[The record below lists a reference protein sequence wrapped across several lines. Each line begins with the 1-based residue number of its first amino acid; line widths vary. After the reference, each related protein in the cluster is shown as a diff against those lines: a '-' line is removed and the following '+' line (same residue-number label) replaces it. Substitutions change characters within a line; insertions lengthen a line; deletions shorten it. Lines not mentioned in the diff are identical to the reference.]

1 MPNYN
6 FDFSVAIRDFPILLK
21 GLYLTLEVTVVSLLI
36 GSIVGLLV
44 GLIRTTR
51 NRPLNITASAYIE
64 IFRNTPALVQLMWVY
79 YCLPILTGWSFSAKV
94 SVILTLGFNAS
105 AYIAEIVRGGV
116 NSIDQGQFEAA
127 RCLGLSR
134 TRTMTVVILPQA
146 FARMQPAFVNEAI
159 TLIKYSSLVS
169 VLGVA
174 DLTYQ
179 ANVVSTT
186 TFRPIEIFTVT
197 AAIYFLLCYALSYVA
212 LWLEKRRA
220 RMG

>member
-6 FDFSVAIRDFPILLK
+6 FDFSIAIRDLPILLQ
-21 GLYLTLEVTVVSLLI
+21 GLYLTLQVTVISLLMGSVI
-36 GSIVGLLV
+36 GLVV

-51 NRPLNITASAYIE
+51 NRPLNVVAGAYIE
-64 IFRNTPALVQLMWVY
+64 VFRNTPTLVQLMWVY
-79 YCLPILTGWSFSAKV
+79 YCLPILTGWSFSATT
-94 SVILTLGFNAS
+94 SVILTLGLNAS

-116 NSIDQGQFEAA
+116 NSIDRGQFEAA
-127 RCLGLSR
+127 RCLGMSQ
-134 TRTMTVVILPQA
+134 TRTMTVVVLPQA
-146 FARMQPAFVNEAI
+146 LARMQPTFVNEAI

-197 AAIYFLLCYALSYVA
+197 AVIYFVLCYALSYVA
-212 LWLEKRRA
+212 LLLEKRRA